1 MNDEKLK
8 TLLREVL
15 EPVLDTLVEQS
26 FSFFKEAYA
35 QTDVPIEELEKQ
47 IKPAIEAV
55 SKTICA
61 SVKTIKPEDVIN
73 KAKEMYTN
81 DRRS

>member
-8 TLLREVL
+8 IMLREIL

-35 QTDVPIEELEKQ
+35 QTDVPIDELEKQ
-47 IKPAIEAV
+47 IRPAMEAV
-55 SKTICA
+55 GNSICA

-81 DRRS
+81 GRRS